1 MVWNISKDKNNNTTN
16 TRITSMAS
24 FGVFIVNVEDVSNL
38 FSSVSIV
45 DFEQIN
51 VSLERQS

>member
-1 MVWNISKDKNNNTTN
+1 MVWNISKDKNNNNTN

-24 FGVFIVNVEDVSNL
+24 FGVFIVNVEDISNL